1 MHTWKISHRLM
12 AGFGLVIVTLLGMS
26 VYSMLIAR
34 GIDSA
39 LTANATQNAVI
50 QRAAINFRG
59 SAHDRSIAVRDV
71 VLAPNDH
78 ARLKE
83 IESIARLA
91 DFYAQSANQ
100 LDSVLKTAKEI
111 PPEVAPMVQALKDIE
126 ARTVAT
132 TSKVVALVQAGDRAG
147 AETLLWTE
155 AKPQY
160 EQWLAAANKLI
171 DYEEARIINNSQTAN
186 QDASQFTGVM
196 LSITLLAVLIS
207 VAVTVLVSRSISREL
222 GAEPSEVRAVVQA
235 IQQGNLTTPVQ
246 VKAGDTGSVMV
257 AVRDMQQR
265 FHELVSAVRD
275 NIAQLRATSDDIRSG
290 NQNLGNRT
298 EQAASS
304 LEQTAAS
311 MEELTA
317 TVRQSADSARQA
329 NVLATTAASTA
340 TKGGEVM
347 QQVVSTMQDIHHSG
361 QKIADIIGVIDG
373 IAFQTNI
380 LALNAAVE
388 AARAGE
394 QGRGFAVVATE
405 VRSLAQR
412 SAEAAKEIKAL
423 IQSSVEKVGSGTQ
436 LVANAGETMKEI
448 VQGVQR
454 VNGIIGEIS
463 TAASEQSDGISQINV
478 AVTQLDQMTQQNGA
492 LVGESAAS
500 AENLREQAQR
510 LAELVSVFH
519 VSGGSPA
526 STAAH
531 LVNTPRAASAPGPR
545 GSVPPMPG
553 APGMPGAVRR
563 LAH

>member
-1 MHTWKISHRLM
+1 MHTWKISQRLM
-12 AGFGLVIVTLLGMS
+12 AGFGLVIVALLGMS
-26 VYSMLIAR
+26 IYSMLIAR
-34 GIDSA
+34 GIDGA

-71 VLAPNDH
+71 VLAPSED
-78 ARLKE
+78 ARKKE
-83 IESIARLA
+83 VESIARLA
-91 DFYAQSANQ
+91 DFYAKSATQ
-100 LDSVLKTAKEI
+100 LDAVLQTATQV
-111 PPEVAPMVQALKDIE
+111 PPEVGPMVQALKDIE

-132 TSKVVALVQAGDRAG
+132 TAKVVALVQSGDRTG
-147 AETLLWTE
+147 AEALLWAE

-171 DYEEARIINNSQTAN
+171 DYEEARIIKNSATAN

-196 LSITLLAVLIS
+196 LAITLLAMLIS
-207 VAVTVLVSRSISREL
+207 VAATVIVSRSIGREL

-235 IQQGNLTTPVQ
+235 IQQGDLTVPVH

-275 NIAQLRATSDDIRSG
+275 NIGQLRATSDDISSG
-290 NQNLGNRT
+290 NQNLGHRT

-329 NVLATTAASTA
+329 NQLATTAASTA

-347 QQVVSTMQDIHHSG
+347 QQVVSTMQDIHHSS

-412 SAEAAKEIKAL
+412 SAEAAKEIKSL
-423 IQSSVEKVGSGTQ
+423 IQTSVDKVDSGTQ
-436 LVANAGETMKEI
+436 LVANAGMTMNEI

-454 VNGIIGEIS
+454 VNGMIGEIS
-463 TAASEQSDGISQINV
+463 TAAAEQSDGISQVNV

-492 LVGESAAS
+492 LVGERTTA

-510 LAELVSVFH
+510 LAELVAVFQ
-519 VSGGSPA
+519 VSGGA
-526 STAAH
+526 GLGSTA
-531 LVNTPRAASAPGPR
+531 TRSAPR
-545 GSVPPMPG
+545 NHRTSMPS
-553 APGMPGAVRR
+553 PAVRR

>member
-1 MHTWKISHRLM
+1 MQTWKISHRLM
-12 AGFGLVIVTLLGMS
+12 AGFGLVVLALLGMS
-26 VYSMLIAR
+26 VFSVLTAR
-34 GIDSA
+34 GIDGA

-71 VLAPNDH
+71 VLAPTEE
-78 ARLKE
+78 ARKKE
-83 IESIARLA
+83 VEAIARLA
-91 DFYAQSANQ
+91 DFYAKSAAQ
-100 LDSVLKTAKEI
+100 LDDVLKSASQV
-111 PPEVAPMVQALKDIE
+111 PPEVGPMVQSLKDIE

-132 TSKVVALVQAGDRAG
+132 TAKVVALMQAGDRAG
-147 AETLLWTE
+147 AEALLWAE

-171 DYEEARIINNSQTAN
+171 DYEEARIIANSQLAN
-186 QDASQFTGVM
+186 KDASQFTGVM

-222 GAEPSEVRAVVQA
+222 GAEPSEVRSVVQA
-235 IQQGNLTTPVQ
+235 IQQGDLTVPVQ
-246 VKAGDTGSVMV
+246 VKVGDTTSVMV
-257 AVRDMQQR
+257 AVRDMQKR

-275 NIAQLRATSDDIRSG
+275 NVDQLRATSNEISTG
-290 NQNLGNRT
+290 NQNLGQRT

-329 NVLATTAASTA
+329 NQLATTAAGTA

-347 QQVVSTMQDIHHSG
+347 LQVVSTMQDIHQSS

-394 QGRGFAVVATE
+394 QGRGFAVVASE

-423 IQSSVEKVGSGTQ
+423 IQTSVEKVGSGAE
-436 LVANAGETMKEI
+436 LVGNAGETMNEI
-448 VQGVQR
+448 VRGVQR
-454 VNGIIGEIS
+454 VNDIIGEIS
-463 TAASEQSDGISQINV
+463 SAAAEQSDGISQVNV
-478 AVTQLDQMTQQNGA
+478 AVSQLDHMTQQNGA
-492 LVGESAAS
+492 LVGESTAA
-500 AENLREQAQR
+500 ADNLRNQAQR
-510 LAELVSVFH
+510 LAELIAVFKIN
-519 VSGGSPA
+519 S
-526 STAAH
+526 AAQGR
-531 LVNTPRAASAPGPR
+531 LVRAAQ
-545 GSVPPMPG
+545 
-553 APGMPGAVRR
+553 PGMLHIAR
-563 LAH
+563 

>member
-1 MHTWKISHRLM
+1 MQTWKISHRLM
-12 AGFGLVIVTLLGMS
+12 AGFGLVVLALLGMS
-26 VYSMLIAR
+26 VFSVLTAR
-34 GIDSA
+34 GIDEA

-71 VLAPNDH
+71 VLAPTEE
-78 ARLKE
+78 ARKKE
-83 IESIARLA
+83 VEAIARLA
-91 DFYAQSANQ
+91 DFYAKSAAQ
-100 LDSVLKTAKEI
+100 LDDVLKSASQV
-111 PPEVAPMVQALKDIE
+111 PPEVGPMVQSLKDIE

-132 TSKVVALVQAGDRAG
+132 TSKVVALMQAGDRAG
-147 AETLLWTE
+147 AETLLWAE

-171 DYEEARIINNSQTAN
+171 DYEEARIIANSQLAN
-186 QDASQFTGVM
+186 KDASQFTGVM

-235 IQQGNLTTPVQ
+235 IQQGDLTVPVQ
-246 VKAGDTGSVMV
+246 VKAGDSASVMV
-257 AVRDMQQR
+257 AVRDMQKR

-275 NIAQLRATSDDIRSG
+275 NVDQLRATSNEISTG
-290 NQNLGNRT
+290 NQNLGQRT

-329 NVLATTAASTA
+329 NQLATTAAGTA

-347 QQVVSTMQDIHHSG
+347 QQVVSTMQDIHQSS

-412 SAEAAKEIKAL
+412 SAEAAKEIKSL
-423 IQSSVEKVGSGTQ
+423 IQTSVEKVGSGAE
-436 LVANAGETMKEI
+436 LVSNAGETMNEI
-448 VQGVQR
+448 VRGVQR
-454 VNGIIGEIS
+454 VNDIIGEIS
-463 TAASEQSDGISQINV
+463 SAAAEQSDGISQVNV
-478 AVTQLDQMTQQNGA
+478 AVSQLDHMTQQNGA
-492 LVGESAAS
+492 LVGESTAA
-500 AENLREQAQR
+500 ADNLRNQAQR
-510 LAELVSVFH
+510 LAELIAVFQIN
-519 VSGGSPA
+519 S
-526 STAAH
+526 AAQGR
-531 LVNTPRAASAPGPR
+531 LVRAAQ
-545 GSVPPMPG
+545 
-553 APGMPGAVRR
+553 PGMLHIAR
-563 LAH
+563 

>member
-1 MHTWKISHRLM
+1 MQTWKISHRLM
-12 AGFGLVIVTLLGMS
+12 AGFGLVVLALLGMS
-26 VYSMLIAR
+26 VFSVLTAR
-34 GIDSA
+34 GIDGA

-71 VLAPNDH
+71 VLAPTEE
-78 ARLKE
+78 ARKKE
-83 IESIARLA
+83 VEAIARLA
-91 DFYAQSANQ
+91 DFYAKSAAQ
-100 LDSVLKTAKEI
+100 LDDVLKSASQV
-111 PPEVAPMVQALKDIE
+111 PPEVGPMVQSLKDIE

-132 TSKVVALVQAGDRAG
+132 TAKVVALMQAGDRAG
-147 AETLLWTE
+147 AEALLWAE

-171 DYEEARIINNSQTAN
+171 DYEEARIIANSQLAN
-186 QDASQFTGVM
+186 KDASQFTGVM

-207 VAVTVLVSRSISREL
+207 IAVTVLVSRSISREL
-222 GAEPSEVRAVVQA
+222 GAEPNEVRSVVQA
-235 IQQGNLTTPVQ
+235 IQQGDLTVPVQ
-246 VKAGDTGSVMV
+246 VKAGDTTSVMV

-275 NIAQLRATSDDIRSG
+275 NVDQLRTTSHDISTG
-290 NQNLGNRT
+290 NQNLGQRT

-329 NVLATTAASTA
+329 NQLATTAAGTA

-347 QQVVSTMQDIHHSG
+347 QQVVSTMQDIYQSS

-412 SAEAAKEIKAL
+412 SAEAAKEIKSL
-423 IQSSVEKVGSGTQ
+423 IQTSVEKVGSGAE
-436 LVANAGETMKEI
+436 LVSNAGETMNEI
-448 VQGVQR
+448 VRGVQR
-454 VNGIIGEIS
+454 VNDIIGEIS
-463 TAASEQSDGISQINV
+463 SAAAEQSDGISQVNV
-478 AVTQLDQMTQQNGA
+478 AVSQLDHMTQQNGA
-492 LVGESAAS
+492 LVGESTAA
-500 AENLREQAQR
+500 ADNLRNQAQR
-510 LAELVSVFH
+510 LAELIAVFQIN
-519 VSGGSPA
+519 S
-526 STAAH
+526 AAQGR
-531 LVNTPRAASAPGPR
+531 LVRAAQ
-545 GSVPPMPG
+545 
-553 APGMPGAVRR
+553 PGMLHIAR
-563 LAH
+563 

>member
-1 MHTWKISHRLM
+1 MNTWKISHRLM
-12 AGFGLVIVTLLGMS
+12 AAFGLVIVALLGMS
-26 VYSMLIAR
+26 IYSMLIAR
-34 GIDSA
+34 GIDRA

-71 VLAPNDH
+71 VLAPSED
-78 ARLKE
+78 ARRAE
-83 IESIARLA
+83 VEDIARLA
-91 DFYAQSANQ
+91 DFYAKSATQ
-100 LDSVLKTAKEI
+100 LEAVLQTAKDV
-111 PPEVAPMVQALKDIE
+111 PPEVGPMVQALKDIE
-126 ARTVAT
+126 TRTVAT
-132 TSKVVALVQAGDRAG
+132 TNKVVALMQAGDRTG
-147 AETLLWTE
+147 AEALLWSE

-171 DYEEARIINNSQTAN
+171 DYEEGRIIKNSQTAN
-186 QDASQFTGVM
+186 QDANQFTGVM
-196 LSITLLAVLIS
+196 LAITLLAVLIS
-207 VAVTVLVSRSISREL
+207 VGATVMVSRSIGREL

-235 IQQGNLTTPVQ
+235 IEQGDLTVPVQ

-275 NIAQLRATSDDIRSG
+275 NIGQLRATSDDISSG
-290 NQNLGNRT
+290 NQNLGHRT

-329 NVLATTAASTA
+329 NQLATTAAGTA
-340 TKGGEVM
+340 AKGGEVM
-347 QQVVSTMQDIHHSG
+347 QQVVTTMQDIHHSS

-423 IQSSVEKVGSGTQ
+423 IQSSVEKVDSGTQ
-436 LVANAGETMKEI
+436 LVADAGVTMNEI

-454 VNGIIGEIS
+454 VTGIIGEIS
-463 TAASEQSDGISQINV
+463 TAAAEQSDGISQVNV

-492 LVGESAAS
+492 LVGDSSMA
-500 AENLREQAQR
+500 AENLRQQAQS
-510 LAELVSVFH
+510 LADLVAVFH
-519 VSGGSPA
+519 VAGG
-526 STAAH
+526 TAAGQAQ
-531 LVNTPRAASAPGPR
+531 TAPRAARQGTGTALPVPGT
-545 GSVPPMPG
+545 
-553 APGMPGAVRR
+553 RR

>member
-1 MHTWKISHRLM
+1 MNTWKISQRLM

-26 VYSMLIAR
+26 IYSMLIAR
-34 GIDSA
+34 GIDGA
-39 LTANATQNAVI
+39 LTTNAAQNAVI

-71 VLAPNDH
+71 VLAPSDD
-78 ARLKE
+78 ARKKE
-83 IESIARLA
+83 IESITRLA
-91 DFYAQSANQ
+91 DFYAKSATQ
-100 LDSVLKTAKEI
+100 LDTVLKTAANV
-111 PPEVAPMVQALKDIE
+111 PSEVSVMVQALKDIE
-126 ARTVAT
+126 TRTVAT
-132 TSKVVALVQAGDRAG
+132 TDKVVALMQAGNRAG
-147 AETLLWTE
+147 AEALLWAD

-171 DYEEARIINNSQTAN
+171 DYEEARIIANSETAN
-186 QDASQFTGVM
+186 NDASQFTGVM
-196 LSITLLAVLIS
+196 LAITLLAVLIS
-207 VAVTVLVSRSISREL
+207 VGATVTVSRSIGREL
-222 GAEPSEVRAVVQA
+222 GAEPNEVRAVVQA
-235 IQQGNLTTPVQ
+235 MQQGNLTMPVH
-246 VKAGDTGSVMV
+246 VKTGDTGSVMV

-275 NIAQLRATSDDIRSG
+275 NIAQLRATSDDISSG

-317 TVRQSADSARQA
+317 TVRQSADSARNA
-329 NVLATTAASTA
+329 NQLATTAANTA
-340 TKGGEVM
+340 AKGGEVM
-347 QQVVSTMQDIHHSG
+347 QQVVNTMQDIHQSS

-412 SAEAAKEIKAL
+412 SAAAAKEIKSL

-436 LVANAGETMKEI
+436 LVANAGVTMKEI

-454 VNGIIGEIS
+454 VNDIIGEIS
-463 TAASEQSDGISQINV
+463 TAAAEESEGISQVNV

-492 LVGESAAS
+492 LVGQSTMAAD
-500 AENLREQAQR
+500 NLREQAQR
-510 LAELVSVFH
+510 LADLVAVFQ
-519 VSGGSPA
+519 VNGG
-526 STAAH
+526 TRFG
-531 LVNTPRAASAPGPR
+531 L
-545 GSVPPMPG
+545 GSVAARGIAGTRSNLSPSQT
-553 APGMPGAVRR
+553 VQRISR
-563 LAH
+563 

>member
-1 MHTWKISHRLM
+1 MQTWKISHRLM
-12 AGFGLVIVTLLGMS
+12 AGFGLVVLALLGMS
-26 VYSMLIAR
+26 VFSVLTAR
-34 GIDSA
+34 GIDGA

-71 VLAPNDH
+71 VLAPTEE
-78 ARLKE
+78 ARKKE
-83 IESIARLA
+83 VEAIARLA
-91 DFYAQSANQ
+91 DFYAKSAAQ
-100 LDSVLKTAKEI
+100 LDDVLKSASQV
-111 PPEVAPMVQALKDIE
+111 PPEVGPMVQSLKDIE

-132 TSKVVALVQAGDRAG
+132 TAKVVALMQAGDRAG
-147 AETLLWTE
+147 AEALLWAE

-171 DYEEARIINNSQTAN
+171 DYEEARIIANSQLAN
-186 QDASQFTGVM
+186 KDASQFTGVM

-207 VAVTVLVSRSISREL
+207 IAVTVLVSRSISREL
-222 GAEPSEVRAVVQA
+222 GAEPNEVRSVVQA
-235 IQQGNLTTPVQ
+235 IQQGDLTVPVQ
-246 VKAGDTGSVMV
+246 VKAGDTTSVMV

-275 NIAQLRATSDDIRSG
+275 NVDQLRTTSHDISTG
-290 NQNLGNRT
+290 NQNLGQRT

-329 NVLATTAASTA
+329 NQLATTAAGTA

-347 QQVVSTMQDIHHSG
+347 LQVVSTMQDIHQSS

-412 SAEAAKEIKAL
+412 SAEAAKEIKSL
-423 IQSSVEKVGSGTQ
+423 IQTSVEKVGSGAE
-436 LVANAGETMKEI
+436 LVSNAGETMNEI
-448 VQGVQR
+448 VRGVQR
-454 VNGIIGEIS
+454 VNDIIGEIS
-463 TAASEQSDGISQINV
+463 SAAAEQSDGISQVNV
-478 AVTQLDQMTQQNGA
+478 AVSQLDHMTQQNGA
-492 LVGESAAS
+492 LVGESTAA
-500 AENLREQAQR
+500 ADNLRNQAQR
-510 LAELVSVFH
+510 LAELIAVFQIN
-519 VSGGSPA
+519 S
-526 STAAH
+526 AAQVR
-531 LVNTPRAASAPGPR
+531 LVRAAQ
-545 GSVPPMPG
+545 
-553 APGMPGAVRR
+553 PGMLHIAR
-563 LAH
+563 

>member
-1 MHTWKISHRLM
+1 MHTWKISQRLM
-12 AGFGLVIVTLLGMS
+12 AGFGLVIVALLGMS
-26 VYSMLIAR
+26 VYSVLIAR
-34 GIDSA
+34 GIDGA

-71 VLAPNDH
+71 VLAPNDE
-78 ARLKE
+78 ARKKE

-91 DFYAQSANQ
+91 DFYAQSATQ
-100 LDSVLKTAKEI
+100 LDNVLKTAKEV
-111 PPEVAPMVQALKDIE
+111 PPEVGPMVQALKDIE

-132 TSKVVALVQAGDRAG
+132 TSKVVALMQAGDRAG
-147 AETLLWTE
+147 AEALLWAE

-171 DYEEARIINNSQTAN
+171 DYEEGRIIKNSQTAN

-207 VAVTVLVSRSISREL
+207 VAVTVLVSRSIGREL

-235 IQQGNLTTPVQ
+235 IQQGNLTAHVQ

-275 NIAQLRATSDDIRSG
+275 NIAQLRTTSDDISSG
-290 NQNLGNRT
+290 NQNLGHRT

-329 NVLATTAASTA
+329 NQLATTAASTA

-347 QQVVSTMQDIHHSG
+347 QQVVSTMQDIHHSS

-405 VRSLAQR
+405 VRSLAQS

-423 IQSSVEKVGSGTQ
+423 IQSSVEKVDSGTQ
-436 LVANAGETMKEI
+436 LVANAGDTMNEI

-463 TAASEQSDGISQINV
+463 TAAAEQSDGISQVNV

-492 LVGESAAS
+492 LVGESTAA
-500 AENLREQAQR
+500 AENLRQQAQR
-510 LAELVSVFH
+510 LAELVAVFQ
-519 VSGGSPA
+519 VSGSAAAGMGTRATA
-526 STAAH
+526 S
-531 LVNTPRAASAPGPR
+531 PR
-545 GSVPPMPG
+545 GNALPTTS
-553 APGMPGAVRR
+553 VRR

>member
-1 MHTWKISHRLM
+1 MQTWKISHRLM
-12 AGFGLVIVTLLGMS
+12 AGFGLVVLALLGMS
-26 VYSMLIAR
+26 VFSVLTAR
-34 GIDSA
+34 GIDGA

-71 VLAPNDH
+71 VLAPTEE
-78 ARLKE
+78 ARKKE
-83 IESIARLA
+83 VEAIARLA
-91 DFYAQSANQ
+91 DFYAKSAAQ
-100 LDSVLKTAKEI
+100 LDDVLKSASQV
-111 PPEVAPMVQALKDIE
+111 PPEVGPMVQSLKDIE

-132 TSKVVALVQAGDRAG
+132 TAKVVALMQAGDRAG
-147 AETLLWTE
+147 AEALLWAE

-171 DYEEARIINNSQTAN
+171 DYEEARIIANSQLAN
-186 QDASQFTGVM
+186 KDASQFTGVM

-222 GAEPSEVRAVVQA
+222 GAEPSEVRSVVQA
-235 IQQGNLTTPVQ
+235 IQQGDLTVPVQ
-246 VKAGDTGSVMV
+246 VKAGDTTSVMV

-275 NIAQLRATSDDIRSG
+275 NVDQLRTTSHDISTG
-290 NQNLGNRT
+290 NQNLGQRT

-329 NVLATTAASTA
+329 NQLATTAAGTA

-347 QQVVSTMQDIHHSG
+347 LQVVSTMQDIHQSS

-412 SAEAAKEIKAL
+412 SAEAAKEIKSL
-423 IQSSVEKVGSGTQ
+423 IQTSVEKVGSGAE
-436 LVANAGETMKEI
+436 LVGNAGETMNEI
-448 VQGVQR
+448 VRGVQR
-454 VNGIIGEIS
+454 VNDIIGEIS
-463 TAASEQSDGISQINV
+463 SAAAEQSDGISQVNV
-478 AVTQLDQMTQQNGA
+478 AVSQLDHMTQQNGA
-492 LVGESAAS
+492 LVGESTAA
-500 AENLREQAQR
+500 ADNLRNQAQR
-510 LAELVSVFH
+510 LAELIAVFKIN
-519 VSGGSPA
+519 S
-526 STAAH
+526 AAQGR
-531 LVNTPRAASAPGPR
+531 LVRAAQ
-545 GSVPPMPG
+545 
-553 APGMPGAVRR
+553 PGMLHIAR
-563 LAH
+563 

>member
-1 MHTWKISHRLM
+1 MQTWKISHRLM
-12 AGFGLVIVTLLGMS
+12 AGFGLVVLALLGMS
-26 VYSMLIAR
+26 VFSVLTAR
-34 GIDSA
+34 GIDGA

-71 VLAPNDH
+71 VLAPTKE
-78 ARLKE
+78 ARKKE
-83 IESIARLA
+83 VEAIARLA
-91 DFYAQSANQ
+91 DFYAKSAAQ
-100 LDSVLKTAKEI
+100 LDDVLKSASQV
-111 PPEVAPMVQALKDIE
+111 PPEVGPMVHSLKDIE

-132 TSKVVALVQAGDRAG
+132 TAKVVALMQAGDRAG
-147 AETLLWTE
+147 AEALLWAE

-171 DYEEARIINNSQTAN
+171 DYEEARIIANSQLAN
-186 QDASQFTGVM
+186 KDASQFTGVM

-207 VAVTVLVSRSISREL
+207 IAVTVLVSRSISREL
-222 GAEPSEVRAVVQA
+222 GAEPSEVRTVVQA
-235 IQQGNLTTPVQ
+235 IQQGDLTVPVQ
-246 VKAGDTGSVMV
+246 VKAGDTTSVMV

-275 NIAQLRATSDDIRSG
+275 NVDQLRTTSQDISTG
-290 NQNLGNRT
+290 NQNLGQRT

-329 NVLATTAASTA
+329 NQLATTAAGTA

-347 QQVVSTMQDIHHSG
+347 LQVVSTMQDIHQSS

-412 SAEAAKEIKAL
+412 SAEAAKEIKSL
-423 IQSSVEKVGSGTQ
+423 IQTSVEKVGSGAE
-436 LVANAGETMKEI
+436 LVSNAGETMNAI
-448 VQGVQR
+448 VRGVQR
-454 VNGIIGEIS
+454 VNDIIGEIS
-463 TAASEQSDGISQINV
+463 SAAAEQSDGISQVNV
-478 AVTQLDQMTQQNGA
+478 AVSQLDHMTQQNGA
-492 LVGESAAS
+492 LVGESTAA
-500 AENLREQAQR
+500 ADNLRNQAQR
-510 LAELVSVFH
+510 LAELIAVFQIN
-519 VSGGSPA
+519 
-526 STAAH
+526 AAAQGR
-531 LVNTPRAASAPGPR
+531 LVRSAQPGVLQIAR
-545 GSVPPMPG
+545 
-553 APGMPGAVRR
+553 
-563 LAH
+563 

>member
-1 MHTWKISHRLM
+1 MHTWKISQRLM
-12 AGFGLVIVTLLGMS
+12 AGFGLVIMALLGMS
-26 VYSMLIAR
+26 IYSTLMAR

-71 VLAPNDH
+71 VLAPSDE
-78 ARLKE
+78 ARKKE
-83 IESIARLA
+83 IEAIARLA
-91 DFYAQSANQ
+91 DFYAQSAAQ
-100 LDSVLKTAKEI
+100 LDTVLKTTQQV
-111 PPEVAPMVQALKDIE
+111 PPEVGPMVQTLKDIE

-132 TSKVVALVQAGDRAG
+132 TAKVVALMQSGDRAG
-147 AETLLWTE
+147 AETLLWTQ

-171 DYEEARIINNSQTAN
+171 DYEEARIIQNSQTAN

-196 LSITLLAVLIS
+196 LAITLLAVLIS
-207 VAVTVLVSRSISREL
+207 VAATVLVTRSIGREL
-222 GAEPSEVRAVVQA
+222 GAEPGEVRAVVQA
-235 IQQGNLTTPVQ
+235 IQQGDLTVPVQ

-257 AVRDMQQR
+257 AVRDMQLR

-275 NIAQLRATSDDIRSG
+275 NIDQLRATSDDINSG
-290 NQNLGNRT
+290 NQNLGHRT

-329 NVLATTAASTA
+329 NQLATTAASTA
-340 TKGGEVM
+340 ARGGEAM
-347 QQVVSTMQDIHHSG
+347 QQVVNTMQDIHHSS

-412 SAEAAKEIKAL
+412 SAEAAKEIKTL
-423 IQSSVEKVGSGTQ
+423 IQTSVEKVDSGTQ
-436 LVANAGETMKEI
+436 LVAHAGATIHEI

-463 TAASEQSDGISQINV
+463 TAAAEQSDGISQVNV

-492 LVGESAAS
+492 LVGESTTA

-510 LAELVSVFH
+510 LAELVAVFH
-519 VSGGSPA
+519 VSAGAAGVMGGTP
-526 STAAH
+526 
-531 LVNTPRAASAPGPR
+531 PRAAPGQRSTTLP
-545 GSVPPMPG
+545 SPK
-553 APGMPGAVRR
+553 VRHLTR
-563 LAH
+563 

>member
-1 MHTWKISHRLM
+1 MQTWKISHRLM
-12 AGFGLVIVTLLGMS
+12 AGFGLVVLALLGMS
-26 VYSMLIAR
+26 VFSVLTAR
-34 GIDSA
+34 GIDGA

-71 VLAPNDH
+71 VLAPTEE
-78 ARLKE
+78 ARKKE
-83 IESIARLA
+83 VEAIARLA
-91 DFYAQSANQ
+91 DFYAKSAAQ
-100 LDSVLKTAKEI
+100 LDDVLKSALQV
-111 PPEVAPMVQALKDIE
+111 PPEVGPMVQSLKDIE

-132 TSKVVALVQAGDRAG
+132 TAKVVALMQAGDRAG
-147 AETLLWTE
+147 AEALLWAE

-171 DYEEARIINNSQTAN
+171 DYEEARIIANSQLAN
-186 QDASQFTGVM
+186 KDASQFTGVM

-222 GAEPSEVRAVVQA
+222 GAEPSEVRSVVQA
-235 IQQGNLTTPVQ
+235 IQQGDLTVPVQ
-246 VKAGDTGSVMV
+246 VKAGDTTSVMV

-275 NIAQLRATSDDIRSG
+275 NVDQLRTTSQDISTG
-290 NQNLGNRT
+290 NQNLGQRT

-329 NVLATTAASTA
+329 NQLATTAAGTA

-347 QQVVSTMQDIHHSG
+347 QQVVSTMQDIHQSS

-412 SAEAAKEIKAL
+412 SAEAAKEIKSL
-423 IQSSVEKVGSGTQ
+423 IQTSVEKVGSGAE
-436 LVANAGETMKEI
+436 LVGNAGETMNEI
-448 VQGVQR
+448 VRGVQR
-454 VNGIIGEIS
+454 VNDIIGEIS
-463 TAASEQSDGISQINV
+463 SAAAEQSDGISQVNV
-478 AVTQLDQMTQQNGA
+478 AVSQLDHMTQQNGA
-492 LVGESAAS
+492 LVGESTAA
-500 AENLREQAQR
+500 ADNLRNQAQR
-510 LAELVSVFH
+510 LSELIAVFKIN
-519 VSGGSPA
+519 S
-526 STAAH
+526 AAQGR
-531 LVNTPRAASAPGPR
+531 LVRSAQPSMLQIAR
-545 GSVPPMPG
+545 
-553 APGMPGAVRR
+553 
-563 LAH
+563 

>member
-1 MHTWKISHRLM
+1 MQTWKISHRLM
-12 AGFGLVIVTLLGMS
+12 AGFGLVVLALLGMS
-26 VYSMLIAR
+26 VFSVLTAR
-34 GIDSA
+34 GIDGA

-71 VLAPNDH
+71 VLAPTEE
-78 ARLKE
+78 ARKKE
-83 IESIARLA
+83 VEAIARLA
-91 DFYAQSANQ
+91 DFYAKSAAQ
-100 LDSVLKTAKEI
+100 LDDVLKSASQV
-111 PPEVAPMVQALKDIE
+111 PPEVGPMVQSLKDIE

-132 TSKVVALVQAGDRAG
+132 TAKVVALMQAGDRAG
-147 AETLLWTE
+147 AEALLWAE

-171 DYEEARIINNSQTAN
+171 DYEEARIIANSQLAN
-186 QDASQFTGVM
+186 KDASQFTGVM

-207 VAVTVLVSRSISREL
+207 IAVTVLVSRSISREL
-222 GAEPSEVRAVVQA
+222 GAEPSEVRSVVQA
-235 IQQGNLTTPVQ
+235 IQQGDLTVPVQ
-246 VKAGDTGSVMV
+246 VKAGDTTSVMV

-275 NIAQLRATSDDIRSG
+275 NVDQLRTTSQDISTG
-290 NQNLGNRT
+290 NQNLGQRT

-329 NVLATTAASTA
+329 NQLATTAAGTA

-347 QQVVSTMQDIHHSG
+347 LQVVSTMQDIHQSS

-412 SAEAAKEIKAL
+412 SAEAAKEIKSL
-423 IQSSVEKVGSGTQ
+423 IQTRVEKVGSGAE
-436 LVANAGETMKEI
+436 LVGNAGETMNEI
-448 VQGVQR
+448 VRGVQR
-454 VNGIIGEIS
+454 VNDIIGEIS
-463 TAASEQSDGISQINV
+463 SAAAEQSDGISQVNV
-478 AVTQLDQMTQQNGA
+478 AVSQLDHMTQQNGA
-492 LVGESAAS
+492 LVGESTAA
-500 AENLREQAQR
+500 ADNLRNQAQR
-510 LAELVSVFH
+510 LAELIAVFQIN
-519 VSGGSPA
+519 S
-526 STAAH
+526 AAQGR
-531 LVNTPRAASAPGPR
+531 LVRAAQ
-545 GSVPPMPG
+545 
-553 APGMPGAVRR
+553 PGMLHIAR
-563 LAH
+563 

>member
-1 MHTWKISHRLM
+1 MNTWKISHRLM
-12 AGFGLVIVTLLGMS
+12 AGFGLVIFALLCMS
-26 VYSMLIAR
+26 IYSVMVAR
-34 GIDSA
+34 GIDTA
-39 LTANATQNAVI
+39 LTTNASQNAVI

-71 VLAPNDH
+71 VLAPSEE
-78 ARLKE
+78 ARKKE

-91 DFYAQSANQ
+91 DFYAKSSTQ
-100 LDSVLKTAKEI
+100 LDAVLKNAAQV
-111 PPEVAPMVQALKDIE
+111 PPEVGAMVQALKEIE

-132 TSKVVALVQAGDRAG
+132 TEKVVALMQAGDRAG
-147 AETLLWTE
+147 AEALLWTQ

-171 DYEEARIINNSQTAN
+171 DFEEVKIIANSDVANKDAN
-186 QDASQFTGVM
+186 QFTKVM
-196 LSITLLAVLIS
+196 LGITLLAVLIS
-207 VAVTVLVSRSISREL
+207 IAVTVLLSRSINREL
-222 GAEPSEVRAVVQA
+222 GAEPSEVRAIVQA
-235 IQQGNLTTPVQ
+235 MQHGDLTVPVN
-246 VKAGDTGSVMV
+246 VRAGDAGSVLT

-265 FHELVSAVRD
+265 FHTLVSTVRD
-275 NIAQLRATSDDIRSG
+275 NIAQLRATSDQISSG
-290 NQNLGNRT
+290 NQNLGQRT

-329 NVLATTAASTA
+329 NQLATAAASTA
-340 TKGGEVM
+340 TRGGEVM
-347 QQVVSTMQDIHHSG
+347 QQVVTTMQDIHQSS

-423 IQSSVEKVGSGTQ
+423 IQTSVEKVDSGSRQ
-436 LVANAGETMKEI
+436 VSNAGLTMDEI
-448 VQGVQR
+448 VQGVQK

-463 TAASEQSDGISQINV
+463 TAASEQSEGISQVNV

-492 LVGESAAS
+492 LVGESAS
-500 AENLREQAQR
+500 AAQELREQAHR
-510 LAELVSVFH
+510 LADLVDVFRVH
-519 VSGGSPA
+519 GGQA
-526 STAAH
+526 SSSAG
-531 LVNTPRAASAPGPR
+531 ASAPAQRLHQPAANRQATSGQ
-545 GSVPPMPG
+545 
-553 APGMPGAVRR
+553 RR
-563 LAH
+563 LPA

>member
-1 MHTWKISHRLM
+1 MHTWKISQRLM
-12 AGFGLVIVTLLGMS
+12 AGFGLVIVALLGMS
-26 VYSMLIAR
+26 VYSVLIAR
-34 GIDSA
+34 GIDGA

-71 VLAPNDH
+71 VLAPNDE
-78 ARLKE
+78 ARKKE

-91 DFYAQSANQ
+91 DFYAQSATQ
-100 LDSVLKTAKEI
+100 LDNVLKTVKEV
-111 PPEVAPMVQALKDIE
+111 PPEVGPMVQALKDIE

-132 TSKVVALVQAGDRAG
+132 TSKVVALMQAGDRAG
-147 AETLLWTE
+147 AEALLWAE

-171 DYEEARIINNSQTAN
+171 DYEEGRIIKNSQTAN

-196 LSITLLAVLIS
+196 LTITLLAVLIS
-207 VAVTVLVSRSISREL
+207 VAVTVLVSRSIGREL

-235 IQQGNLTTPVQ
+235 IQQGNLTAHVQ

-265 FHELVSAVRD
+265 FHELVSAGRD
-275 NIAQLRATSDDIRSG
+275 NIAQLRTTSDDISSG
-290 NQNLGNRT
+290 NQNLGHRT

-329 NVLATTAASTA
+329 NQLATTAASTA

-347 QQVVSTMQDIHHSG
+347 QQVVSTMQDIHHSS

-423 IQSSVEKVGSGTQ
+423 IQSSVEKVDSGTQ
-436 LVANAGETMKEI
+436 LVANAGDTMNEI

-463 TAASEQSDGISQINV
+463 TAAAEQSDGISQVNV

-492 LVGESAAS
+492 LVGESTAA
-500 AENLREQAQR
+500 AENLRQQAQR
-510 LAELVSVFH
+510 LAELVAVFQ
-519 VSGGSPA
+519 VSGSAAAGMSTRATA
-526 STAAH
+526 SHRSNALPT
-531 LVNTPRAASAPGPR
+531 TS
-545 GSVPPMPG
+545 
-553 APGMPGAVRR
+553 VRR

>member
-1 MHTWKISHRLM
+1 MQTWKISHRLM
-12 AGFGLVIVTLLGMS
+12 AGFGLVVLALLGMS
-26 VYSMLIAR
+26 VFSVLTAR
-34 GIDSA
+34 GIDEA

-59 SAHDRSIAVRDV
+59 SAHERSIAVRDV
-71 VLAPNDH
+71 VLAPTEE
-78 ARLKE
+78 ARKKE
-83 IESIARLA
+83 VEAIARLA
-91 DFYAQSANQ
+91 DFYAKSAAQ
-100 LDSVLKTAKEI
+100 LDDVLKSALQV
-111 PPEVAPMVQALKDIE
+111 PPEVGPMVQSLKDIE

-132 TSKVVALVQAGDRAG
+132 TAKVVALMQAGDRAG
-147 AETLLWTE
+147 AEALLWAE

-171 DYEEARIINNSQTAN
+171 DYEEARIIANSQLAN
-186 QDASQFTGVM
+186 KDASQFTGVM
-196 LSITLLAVLIS
+196 LSITLLAMLIS

-235 IQQGNLTTPVQ
+235 IQQGDLTVPVQ
-246 VKAGDTGSVMV
+246 VKAGDSASVMV
-257 AVRDMQQR
+257 AVRDMQKR

-275 NIAQLRATSDDIRSG
+275 NVDQLRATSNEISTG
-290 NQNLGNRT
+290 NQNLGQRT

-329 NVLATTAASTA
+329 NQLATTAAGTA

-347 QQVVSTMQDIHHSG
+347 QQVVSTMQDIHQSS

-412 SAEAAKEIKAL
+412 SAEAAKEIKSL
-423 IQSSVEKVGSGTQ
+423 IQTSVEKVGSGAE
-436 LVANAGETMKEI
+436 LVGNAGETMNEI
-448 VQGVQR
+448 VRGVQR
-454 VNGIIGEIS
+454 VNDIIGEIS
-463 TAASEQSDGISQINV
+463 SAAAEQSDGISQVNV
-478 AVTQLDQMTQQNGA
+478 AVSQLDHMTQQNGA
-492 LVGESAAS
+492 LVGESTAA
-500 AENLREQAQR
+500 ADNLRNQAQR
-510 LAELVSVFH
+510 LAELIAVFQINSAAQGRLVRSVQ
-519 VSGGSPA
+519 
-526 STAAH
+526 
-531 LVNTPRAASAPGPR
+531 PGVLHIAR
-545 GSVPPMPG
+545 
-553 APGMPGAVRR
+553 
-563 LAH
+563 

>member
-1 MHTWKISHRLM
+1 MQTWKISHRLM
-12 AGFGLVIVTLLGMS
+12 AGFGLVVLALLGMS
-26 VYSMLIAR
+26 VFSVLTAR
-34 GIDSA
+34 GIDGA

-71 VLAPNDH
+71 VLAPTEE
-78 ARLKE
+78 ARKKE
-83 IESIARLA
+83 VEAIARLA
-91 DFYAQSANQ
+91 DFYAKSAAQ
-100 LDSVLKTAKEI
+100 LDDVLKSASQV
-111 PPEVAPMVQALKDIE
+111 PPEVGPMVQSLKDIE

-132 TSKVVALVQAGDRAG
+132 TSKVVALMQAGDRAG
-147 AETLLWTE
+147 AETLLWAE

-171 DYEEARIINNSQTAN
+171 DYEEARIIANSQLAN
-186 QDASQFTGVM
+186 KDASQFTGVM

-207 VAVTVLVSRSISREL
+207 IAVTVLVSRSISREL
-222 GAEPSEVRAVVQA
+222 GAEPSEVRSVVQA
-235 IQQGNLTTPVQ
+235 IQQGDLTVPVQ
-246 VKAGDTGSVMV
+246 VKVGDTTSVMV

-275 NIAQLRATSDDIRSG
+275 NVDQLRTTSQDISTG
-290 NQNLGNRT
+290 NQNLGQRT

-329 NVLATTAASTA
+329 NQLATTAAGTA

-347 QQVVSTMQDIHHSG
+347 QQVVSTMQDIHQSS

-412 SAEAAKEIKAL
+412 SAEAAKEIKSL
-423 IQSSVEKVGSGTQ
+423 IQTSVEKVGSGAE
-436 LVANAGETMKEI
+436 LVGNAGETMNEI
-448 VQGVQR
+448 VRGVQR
-454 VNGIIGEIS
+454 VNDIIGEIS
-463 TAASEQSDGISQINV
+463 SAAAEQSDGISQVNV
-478 AVTQLDQMTQQNGA
+478 AVSQLDHMTQQNGA
-492 LVGESAAS
+492 LVGESTAA
-500 AENLREQAQR
+500 ADNLRNQAQR
-510 LAELVSVFH
+510 LAELIAVFQIN
-519 VSGGSPA
+519 S
-526 STAAH
+526 AAQGR
-531 LVNTPRAASAPGPR
+531 LVRAAQ
-545 GSVPPMPG
+545 
-553 APGMPGAVRR
+553 PGMLHIAR
-563 LAH
+563 

>member
-1 MHTWKISHRLM
+1 MHTWKISQRLM
-12 AGFGLVIVTLLGMS
+12 AGFGLVIVALLGMS
-26 VYSMLIAR
+26 VYSVLIAR
-34 GIDSA
+34 GIDGA

-71 VLAPNDH
+71 VLAPNDE
-78 ARLKE
+78 ARKKE

-91 DFYAQSANQ
+91 DFYAQSATQ
-100 LDSVLKTAKEI
+100 LDNVLKTVKEV
-111 PPEVAPMVQALKDIE
+111 PPEVGPMVQALKDIE

-132 TSKVVALVQAGDRAG
+132 TSKVVALMQAGDRAG
-147 AETLLWTE
+147 AEALLWAE

-171 DYEEARIINNSQTAN
+171 DYEEGRIIKNSQTAN

-196 LSITLLAVLIS
+196 LTITLLAVLIS
-207 VAVTVLVSRSISREL
+207 VAVTVLVSRSIGREL

-235 IQQGNLTTPVQ
+235 IQQGNLTAHVQ

-275 NIAQLRATSDDIRSG
+275 NIAQLRTTSDDISSG
-290 NQNLGNRT
+290 NQNLGHRT

-329 NVLATTAASTA
+329 NQLATTAASTA

-347 QQVVSTMQDIHHSG
+347 QQVVSTMQDIHHSS

-423 IQSSVEKVGSGTQ
+423 IQSSVEKVDSGTQ
-436 LVANAGETMKEI
+436 LVANAGDTMNEI

-463 TAASEQSDGISQINV
+463 TAAAEQSDGISQVNV

-492 LVGESAAS
+492 LVGESTAA
-500 AENLREQAQR
+500 AENLRQQAQR
-510 LAELVSVFH
+510 LAELVAVFQ
-519 VSGGSPA
+519 VSGSAAAGMSTRATA
-526 STAAH
+526 SHRSNALPT
-531 LVNTPRAASAPGPR
+531 TS
-545 GSVPPMPG
+545 
-553 APGMPGAVRR
+553 VRR

>member
-1 MHTWKISHRLM
+1 MHTWKISQRLM
-12 AGFGLVIVTLLGMS
+12 AGFGLVIVALLGMS
-26 VYSMLIAR
+26 VYSVLIAR
-34 GIDSA
+34 GIDGA

-71 VLAPNDH
+71 VLAPNDE
-78 ARLKE
+78 ARKKE

-91 DFYAQSANQ
+91 DFYAQSATQ
-100 LDSVLKTAKEI
+100 LDNVLKTVKEV
-111 PPEVAPMVQALKDIE
+111 PPEVGPMVQALKDIE

-132 TSKVVALVQAGDRAG
+132 TSKVVALMQAGDRAG
-147 AETLLWTE
+147 AEALLWAE

-160 EQWLAAANKLI
+160 EQWLAAANRLI
-171 DYEEARIINNSQTAN
+171 DYEEGRIIKNSQTAN

-207 VAVTVLVSRSISREL
+207 VAVTVLVSRSIGREL

-235 IQQGNLTTPVQ
+235 IQQGNLTAHVQ

-275 NIAQLRATSDDIRSG
+275 NIAQLRTTSDDISSG
-290 NQNLGNRT
+290 NQNLGHRT

-329 NVLATTAASTA
+329 NQLATTAASTA

-347 QQVVSTMQDIHHSG
+347 QQVVSTMQDIHHSS

-412 SAEAAKEIKAL
+412 SAAAAKEIKSL
-423 IQSSVEKVGSGTQ
+423 IQSSVEKVDSGTQ
-436 LVANAGETMKEI
+436 LVANAGVTMNEI

-463 TAASEQSDGISQINV
+463 TAAAEQSDGISQVNV

-492 LVGESAAS
+492 LVGESTMA

-510 LAELVSVFH
+510 LADLVAVFH
-519 VSGGSPA
+519 VAGGMGTGVG
-526 STAAH
+526 STAA
-531 LVNTPRAASAPGPR
+531 NNARGASSTALPL
-545 GSVPPMPG
+545 
-553 APGMPGAVRR
+553 PGMRR

>member
-1 MHTWKISHRLM
+1 M
-12 AGFGLVIVTLLGMS
+12 
-26 VYSMLIAR
+26 
-34 GIDSA
+34 
-39 LTANATQNAVI
+39 TANATQNAVI

-71 VLAPNDH
+71 VLAPNDE
-78 ARLKE
+78 ARKKE

-91 DFYAQSANQ
+91 DFYAQSATQ
-100 LDSVLKTAKEI
+100 LDNVLKTAKEV
-111 PPEVAPMVQALKDIE
+111 PPEVGPMVQALKDIE

-132 TSKVVALVQAGDRAG
+132 TSKVVALMQAGDRAG
-147 AETLLWTE
+147 AEALLWAE

-160 EQWLAAANKLI
+160 EQWLTAANKLI
-171 DYEEARIINNSQTAN
+171 DYEEGRIIKNSQTAN

-207 VAVTVLVSRSISREL
+207 VAVTVLVSRSIGREL

-235 IQQGNLTTPVQ
+235 IQQGNLTAHVQ

-275 NIAQLRATSDDIRSG
+275 NIAQLRTTSDDISSG
-290 NQNLGNRT
+290 NQNLGHRT

-329 NVLATTAASTA
+329 NQLATTAASTA

-347 QQVVSTMQDIHHSG
+347 QQVVSTMQDIHHSS

-423 IQSSVEKVGSGTQ
+423 IQSSVEKVDSGTQ
-436 LVANAGETMKEI
+436 LVANAGDTMNEI

-463 TAASEQSDGISQINV
+463 TAAAEQSDGISQVNV

-492 LVGESAAS
+492 LVGESTAA
-500 AENLREQAQR
+500 AENLRQQAQR
-510 LAELVSVFH
+510 LAELVAVFQ
-519 VSGGSPA
+519 VSGSAAAGMGTRATA
-526 STAAH
+526 SH
-531 LVNTPRAASAPGPR
+531 R
-545 GSVPPMPG
+545 GNALPTTS
-553 APGMPGAVRR
+553 VRR

>member
-1 MHTWKISHRLM
+1 MQTWKISHRLM
-12 AGFGLVIVTLLGMS
+12 AGFGLVVLALLGMS
-26 VYSMLIAR
+26 VFSVMTAR
-34 GIDSA
+34 GIDGA

-71 VLAPNDH
+71 VLAPTEE
-78 ARLKE
+78 ARKKE
-83 IESIARLA
+83 VEAIARLA
-91 DFYAQSANQ
+91 DFYAKSAAQ
-100 LDSVLKTAKEI
+100 LDDVLKSASQV
-111 PPEVAPMVQALKDIE
+111 PPEVGPMVQSLKDIE

-132 TSKVVALVQAGDRAG
+132 TAKVVALMQAGDRAG
-147 AETLLWTE
+147 AEALLWAE

-171 DYEEARIINNSQTAN
+171 DYEEARIIANSQLAN
-186 QDASQFTGVM
+186 KDASQFTGVM

-207 VAVTVLVSRSISREL
+207 IAVTVLVSRSISREL
-222 GAEPSEVRAVVQA
+222 GAEPNEVRSVVQA
-235 IQQGNLTTPVQ
+235 IQQGDLTVPVQ
-246 VKAGDTGSVMV
+246 VKAGDTTSVMV

-275 NIAQLRATSDDIRSG
+275 NVDQLRTTSQDISTG
-290 NQNLGNRT
+290 NQNLGQRT

-329 NVLATTAASTA
+329 NQLATTAAGTA

-347 QQVVSTMQDIHHSG
+347 QQVVSTMQDIHQSS

-412 SAEAAKEIKAL
+412 SAEAAKEIKSL
-423 IQSSVEKVGSGTQ
+423 IQTSVEKVGSGAE
-436 LVANAGETMKEI
+436 LVGNAGETMNEI
-448 VQGVQR
+448 VRGVQR
-454 VNGIIGEIS
+454 VNDIIGEIS
-463 TAASEQSDGISQINV
+463 SAAAEQSDGISQVNV
-478 AVTQLDQMTQQNGA
+478 AVSQLDHMTQQNGA
-492 LVGESAAS
+492 LVGESTAA
-500 AENLREQAQR
+500 ADNLRNQAQR
-510 LAELVSVFH
+510 LSELIAVFKIN
-519 VSGGSPA
+519 S
-526 STAAH
+526 AAQGR
-531 LVNTPRAASAPGPR
+531 LVRSAQ
-545 GSVPPMPG
+545 
-553 APGMPGAVRR
+553 PGMLHIAR
-563 LAH
+563 

>member
-1 MHTWKISHRLM
+1 MHTWKISQRLM
-12 AGFGLVIVTLLGMS
+12 AGFGLVIMALLGMS
-26 VYSMLIAR
+26 IYSTLMAR

-71 VLAPNDH
+71 VLAPSDE
-78 ARLKE
+78 ARKKE
-83 IESIARLA
+83 IEAIARLA
-91 DFYAQSANQ
+91 DFYAQSAAQ
-100 LDSVLKTAKEI
+100 LDTVLKTTQQV
-111 PPEVAPMVQALKDIE
+111 PPEVGPMVQTLKDIE

-132 TSKVVALVQAGDRAG
+132 TAKVVALMQSGDRAG
-147 AETLLWTE
+147 AETLLWTQ

-160 EQWLAAANKLI
+160 EQWLAATNKLI
-171 DYEEARIINNSQTAN
+171 DYEEARIIQNSQTAN

-196 LSITLLAVLIS
+196 LAITLLAVLIS
-207 VAVTVLVSRSISREL
+207 VAATVLVTRSIGREL
-222 GAEPSEVRAVVQA
+222 GAEPGEVRAVVQA
-235 IQQGNLTTPVQ
+235 IQQGDLTVPVQ

-257 AVRDMQQR
+257 AVRDMQLR

-275 NIAQLRATSDDIRSG
+275 NIDQLRATSDDINSG
-290 NQNLGNRT
+290 NQNLGHRT

-329 NVLATTAASTA
+329 NQLATTAASTA
-340 TKGGEVM
+340 ARGGEAM
-347 QQVVSTMQDIHHSG
+347 QQVVNTMQDIHHSS

-412 SAEAAKEIKAL
+412 SAEAAKEIKTL
-423 IQSSVEKVGSGTQ
+423 IQTSVEKVDSGTQ
-436 LVANAGETMKEI
+436 LVAHAGATIHEI

-463 TAASEQSDGISQINV
+463 TAAAEQSDGISQVNV

-492 LVGESAAS
+492 LVGESTTA

-510 LAELVSVFH
+510 LAELVAVFH
-519 VSGGSPA
+519 VSAGAAGAMGGTP
-526 STAAH
+526 
-531 LVNTPRAASAPGPR
+531 PRAEPGQRSTTLP
-545 GSVPPMPG
+545 SPK
-553 APGMPGAVRR
+553 VRHLTR
-563 LAH
+563 

>member
-1 MHTWKISHRLM
+1 MHTWKISQRLM
-12 AGFGLVIVTLLGMS
+12 AGFGLVIVALLGMS
-26 VYSMLIAR
+26 IYSMLIAR
-34 GIDSA
+34 GIDGA

-71 VLAPNDH
+71 VLAPSED
-78 ARLKE
+78 ARKKE
-83 IESIARLA
+83 VESIARLA
-91 DFYAQSANQ
+91 DFYAKSATQ
-100 LDSVLKTAKEI
+100 LDAVLQTATQV
-111 PPEVAPMVQALKDIE
+111 PPEVGPMVQALKDIE

-132 TSKVVALVQAGDRAG
+132 TAKVVALVQSGDRTG
-147 AETLLWTE
+147 AEALLWAE

-171 DYEEARIINNSQTAN
+171 DYEEARIIKNSATAN

-196 LSITLLAVLIS
+196 LAITLLAMLIS
-207 VAVTVLVSRSISREL
+207 VAATVIVSRSIGREL

-235 IQQGNLTTPVQ
+235 IQQGDLTVPVH

-275 NIAQLRATSDDIRSG
+275 NIGQLRATSDDISSG
-290 NQNLGNRT
+290 NQNLGHRT

-329 NVLATTAASTA
+329 NQLATTAASTA

-347 QQVVSTMQDIHHSG
+347 QQVVSTMQDIHHSS

-412 SAEAAKEIKAL
+412 SAEAAKEIKSL
-423 IQSSVEKVGSGTQ
+423 IQTSVEKVDSGTQ
-436 LVANAGETMKEI
+436 LVANAGMTMNEI

-454 VNGIIGEIS
+454 VNGMIGEIS
-463 TAASEQSDGISQINV
+463 TAAAEQSDGISQVNV

-492 LVGESAAS
+492 LVGESTTA

-510 LAELVSVFH
+510 LAELVAVFQ
-519 VSGGSPA
+519 VSGGA
-526 STAAH
+526 GLGSTA
-531 LVNTPRAASAPGPR
+531 TRSAPR
-545 GSVPPMPG
+545 NHNTSMPS
-553 APGMPGAVRR
+553 PAVRR

>member
-12 AGFGLVIVTLLGMS
+12 AGFGLVILALLGMS
-26 VYSMLIAR
+26 IYSVIIAR

-39 LTANATQNAVI
+39 LTANATQNAAI
-50 QRAAINFRG
+50 QRVAINFRG

-71 VLAPNDH
+71 VLAPSEE
-78 ARLKE
+78 ARKKE

-91 DFYAQSANQ
+91 DFYAKSAGQ
-100 LDSVLKTAKEI
+100 LDAVLKAASQV
-111 PPEVAPMVQALKDIE
+111 PPEVGPMVQALKDIE

-132 TSKVVALVQAGDRAG
+132 TVKVVALMQGGDRAG
-147 AETLLWTE
+147 AEALLWAE

-171 DYEEARIINNSQTAN
+171 DYEEARIIKNSNTAN

-207 VAVTVLVSRSISREL
+207 VAATVMVSRSIGREL
-222 GAEPSEVRAVVQA
+222 GAEPGEVRAIVQS
-235 IQQGNLTTPVQ
+235 IEQGNLTVPVH
-246 VKAGDTGSVMV
+246 VIPGDTTSVMV

-275 NIAQLRATSDDIRSG
+275 NIQELRVTSDNISSG

-329 NVLATTAASTA
+329 NQLATMAAGTA

-347 QQVVSTMQDIHHSG
+347 QQVVSTMQDIHQSSK
-361 QKIADIIGVIDG
+361 KIADIIGVIDG

-394 QGRGFAVVATE
+394 QGRGFAVVASE

-412 SAEAAKEIKAL
+412 SAAAAKEIKSL
-423 IQSSVEKVGSGTQ
+423 IQSSVEKVDSGTQ
-436 LVANAGETMKEI
+436 LVTNAGVTMDEI

-463 TAASEQSDGISQINV
+463 TAAGEQSDGISQVNV

-492 LVGESAAS
+492 LVGESTTA
-500 AENLREQAQR
+500 AENLREQARR
-510 LAELVSVFH
+510 LAELVAVFQ
-519 VSGGSPA
+519 VAGGDAAGNSGAYGPQ
-526 STAAH
+526 
-531 LVNTPRAASAPGPR
+531 SAPSTRQSAYRPR
-545 GSVPPMPG
+545 LG
-553 APGMPGAVRR
+553 R
-563 LAH
+563 

>member
-1 MHTWKISHRLM
+1 MHTWKISQRLM
-12 AGFGLVIVTLLGMS
+12 AGFGLVIVALLGMS
-26 VYSMLIAR
+26 IYSMLIAR
-34 GIDSA
+34 GIDGA

-71 VLAPNDH
+71 VLAPSED
-78 ARLKE
+78 ARKKE
-83 IESIARLA
+83 VESIARLA
-91 DFYAQSANQ
+91 DFYAKSATQ
-100 LDSVLKTAKEI
+100 LDAVLQTATQV
-111 PPEVAPMVQALKDIE
+111 PPEVGPMVQALKDIE

-132 TSKVVALVQAGDRAG
+132 TAKVVALVQSGDRTG
-147 AETLLWTE
+147 AEALLWAE

-171 DYEEARIINNSQTAN
+171 DYEEARIIKNSATAN

-196 LSITLLAVLIS
+196 LAITLLAMLIS
-207 VAVTVLVSRSISREL
+207 VAATVIVSRSIGREL

-235 IQQGNLTTPVQ
+235 IQQGDLTVPVH

-275 NIAQLRATSDDIRSG
+275 NIGQLRATSDDISSG
-290 NQNLGNRT
+290 NQNLGHRT

-329 NVLATTAASTA
+329 NQLATTAASTA

-347 QQVVSTMQDIHHSG
+347 QQVVSTMQDIHHSS

-412 SAEAAKEIKAL
+412 SAEAAKEIKSL
-423 IQSSVEKVGSGTQ
+423 IQTSVDKVDSGTQ
-436 LVANAGETMKEI
+436 LVANAGMTMNEI

-454 VNGIIGEIS
+454 VNGMIGEIS
-463 TAASEQSDGISQINV
+463 TAAAEQSDGISQVNV

-492 LVGESAAS
+492 LVGESTTA

-510 LAELVSVFH
+510 LAELVAVFQ
-519 VSGGSPA
+519 VSGGA
-526 STAAH
+526 GLGSTA
-531 LVNTPRAASAPGPR
+531 TRSAPR
-545 GSVPPMPG
+545 NHSTSMPS
-553 APGMPGAVRR
+553 PAVRR

>member
-1 MHTWKISHRLM
+1 MQTWKISHRLM
-12 AGFGLVIVTLLGMS
+12 AGFGLVVLALLGMS
-26 VYSMLIAR
+26 VFSVLTAR
-34 GIDSA
+34 GIDGA

-71 VLAPNDH
+71 VLAPTEE
-78 ARLKE
+78 ARKKE
-83 IESIARLA
+83 VEAIARLA
-91 DFYAQSANQ
+91 DFYAKSAAQ
-100 LDSVLKTAKEI
+100 LDDVLKSASQV
-111 PPEVAPMVQALKDIE
+111 PPEVGPMVQSLKDIE

-132 TSKVVALVQAGDRAG
+132 TAKVVALMQAGDRAG
-147 AETLLWTE
+147 AEALLWAE

-171 DYEEARIINNSQTAN
+171 DYEEARIIANSQLAN
-186 QDASQFTGVM
+186 KDASQFTGVM

-222 GAEPSEVRAVVQA
+222 GAEPSEVRSVVQA
-235 IQQGNLTTPVQ
+235 IQQGDLTVPVQ
-246 VKAGDTGSVMV
+246 VKAGDTTSVMV
-257 AVRDMQQR
+257 AVRDMQKR

-275 NIAQLRATSDDIRSG
+275 NVDQLRATSNEISTG
-290 NQNLGNRT
+290 NQNLGQRT

-329 NVLATTAASTA
+329 NQLATTAAGTA

-347 QQVVSTMQDIHHSG
+347 QQVVSTMQDIHQSS

-412 SAEAAKEIKAL
+412 SAEAAKEIKSL
-423 IQSSVEKVGSGTQ
+423 IQTSVEKVGSGAE
-436 LVANAGETMKEI
+436 LVGNAGETMNEI
-448 VQGVQR
+448 VRGVQR
-454 VNGIIGEIS
+454 VNDIIGEIS
-463 TAASEQSDGISQINV
+463 SAAAEQSDGISQVNV
-478 AVTQLDQMTQQNGA
+478 AVSQLDHMTQQNGA
-492 LVGESAAS
+492 LVGESTAA
-500 AENLREQAQR
+500 ADNLRNQAQR
-510 LAELVSVFH
+510 LAELIAVFQIN
-519 VSGGSPA
+519 S
-526 STAAH
+526 AAQGR
-531 LVNTPRAASAPGPR
+531 LVRAAQ
-545 GSVPPMPG
+545 
-553 APGMPGAVRR
+553 PGMLHIAR
-563 LAH
+563 

>member
-1 MHTWKISHRLM
+1 MHTWKISQRLM
-12 AGFGLVIVTLLGMS
+12 AGFGLVIVALLGMS
-26 VYSMLIAR
+26 VYSVLIAR
-34 GIDSA
+34 GIDGA

-71 VLAPNDH
+71 VLAPNDE
-78 ARLKE
+78 ARKKE

-91 DFYAQSANQ
+91 DFYAQSATQ
-100 LDSVLKTAKEI
+100 LDNVLKTAKEV
-111 PPEVAPMVQALKDIE
+111 PPEVGPMVQALKDIE

-132 TSKVVALVQAGDRAG
+132 TSKVVALMQAGDRAG
-147 AETLLWTE
+147 AEALLWAE

-160 EQWLAAANKLI
+160 EQWLTAANTLI
-171 DYEEARIINNSQTAN
+171 DYEEGRIIKNSQTAN

-207 VAVTVLVSRSISREL
+207 VAVTVLVSRSIGREL

-235 IQQGNLTTPVQ
+235 IQQGNLTAHVQ

-275 NIAQLRATSDDIRSG
+275 NIAQLRTTSDDISSG
-290 NQNLGNRT
+290 NQNLGHRT

-329 NVLATTAASTA
+329 NQLATTAASTA

-347 QQVVSTMQDIHHSG
+347 QQVVSTMQDIHHSS

-423 IQSSVEKVGSGTQ
+423 IQSSVEKVDSGTQ
-436 LVANAGETMKEI
+436 LVANAGDTMNEI

-463 TAASEQSDGISQINV
+463 TAAAEQSDGISQVNV

-492 LVGESAAS
+492 LVGESTAA
-500 AENLREQAQR
+500 AENLRQQAQR
-510 LAELVSVFH
+510 LAELVAVFQ
-519 VSGGSPA
+519 VSGSAAAGMGTRATA
-526 STAAH
+526 SH
-531 LVNTPRAASAPGPR
+531 R
-545 GSVPPMPG
+545 GNALPTTS
-553 APGMPGAVRR
+553 VRR

>member
-12 AGFGLVIVTLLGMS
+12 AGFGLVILALLGMS
-26 VYSMLIAR
+26 IYSVIIAR

-39 LTANATQNAVI
+39 LTANATQNAAI
-50 QRAAINFRG
+50 QRVAINFRG

-71 VLAPNDH
+71 VLAPSEE
-78 ARLKE
+78 ARKKE

-91 DFYAQSANQ
+91 DFYAKSAGQ
-100 LDSVLKTAKEI
+100 LDAVLKAASQV
-111 PPEVAPMVQALKDIE
+111 PPEVGPMVQALKEIE

-132 TSKVVALVQAGDRAG
+132 TIKVVALMQGGDRAG
-147 AETLLWTE
+147 AEALLWAE

-171 DYEEARIINNSQTAN
+171 DYEEARIIKNSNTAN

-207 VAVTVLVSRSISREL
+207 VAATVMVSRSIGREL
-222 GAEPSEVRAVVQA
+222 GAEPGEVRAIVQS
-235 IQQGNLTTPVQ
+235 IEQGNLTVPVHIMP
-246 VKAGDTGSVMV
+246 GDTSSVMV

-275 NIAQLRATSDDIRSG
+275 NIQELRVTSDNISSG

-329 NVLATTAASTA
+329 NQLATTAAGTA

-347 QQVVSTMQDIHHSG
+347 QQVVSTMQDIHQSSK
-361 QKIADIIGVIDG
+361 KIADIIGVIDG

-394 QGRGFAVVATE
+394 QGRGFAVVASE

-412 SAEAAKEIKAL
+412 SAAAAKEIKSL
-423 IQSSVEKVGSGTQ
+423 IQSSVEKVDSGTQ
-436 LVANAGETMKEI
+436 LVTNAGVTMDEI

-463 TAASEQSDGISQINV
+463 TAAGEQSDGISQVNV

-492 LVGESAAS
+492 LVGESTTA
-500 AENLREQAQR
+500 AENLREQARR
-510 LAELVSVFH
+510 LAELVAVFQ
-519 VSGGSPA
+519 VAGGDAAGNSGAYGPQ
-526 STAAH
+526 
-531 LVNTPRAASAPGPR
+531 SAPSTRQSAYRPR
-545 GSVPPMPG
+545 LG
-553 APGMPGAVRR
+553 R
-563 LAH
+563 

>member
-1 MHTWKISHRLM
+1 MQTWKISHRLM
-12 AGFGLVIVTLLGMS
+12 AGFGLVVLALLGMS
-26 VYSMLIAR
+26 VFSVLTAR
-34 GIDSA
+34 GIDGA

-71 VLAPNDH
+71 VLAPTEE
-78 ARLKE
+78 ARKKE
-83 IESIARLA
+83 VEAIARLA
-91 DFYAQSANQ
+91 DFYAKSAAQ
-100 LDSVLKTAKEI
+100 LDDVLKSASQV
-111 PPEVAPMVQALKDIE
+111 PPEVGPMVQSLEDIE

-132 TSKVVALVQAGDRAG
+132 TAKVVALMQAGDRAG
-147 AETLLWTE
+147 AEALLWAE

-171 DYEEARIINNSQTAN
+171 DYEEARIIANSQLAN
-186 QDASQFTGVM
+186 KDASQFTGVM

-207 VAVTVLVSRSISREL
+207 IAVTVLVSRSISREL
-222 GAEPSEVRAVVQA
+222 GAEPNEVRSVVQA
-235 IQQGNLTTPVQ
+235 IQQGDLTVPVQ
-246 VKAGDTGSVMV
+246 VKAGDTTSVMV

-275 NIAQLRATSDDIRSG
+275 NVDQLRTTSHDISTG
-290 NQNLGNRT
+290 NQNLGQRT

-329 NVLATTAASTA
+329 NQLATTAAGTA

-347 QQVVSTMQDIHHSG
+347 LQVVSTMQDIHQSS

-412 SAEAAKEIKAL
+412 SAEAAKEIKSL
-423 IQSSVEKVGSGTQ
+423 IQTSVEKVGSGAE
-436 LVANAGETMKEI
+436 LVGNAGETMNEI
-448 VQGVQR
+448 VRGVQR
-454 VNGIIGEIS
+454 VNDIIGEIS
-463 TAASEQSDGISQINV
+463 SAAAEQSDGISQVNV
-478 AVTQLDQMTQQNGA
+478 AVSQLDHMTQQNGA
-492 LVGESAAS
+492 LVGESTAA
-500 AENLREQAQR
+500 ADNLRNQAQR
-510 LAELVSVFH
+510 LAELIAVFQIN
-519 VSGGSPA
+519 S
-526 STAAH
+526 AAQGR
-531 LVNTPRAASAPGPR
+531 LVRAAQ
-545 GSVPPMPG
+545 
-553 APGMPGAVRR
+553 PGMLHIAR
-563 LAH
+563 

>member
-1 MHTWKISHRLM
+1 MQTWKISHRLM
-12 AGFGLVIVTLLGMS
+12 AGFGLVVLALLGMS
-26 VYSMLIAR
+26 VFSVLTAR
-34 GIDSA
+34 GIDGA

-71 VLAPNDH
+71 VLAPTEE
-78 ARLKE
+78 ARKKE
-83 IESIARLA
+83 VEAIARLA
-91 DFYAQSANQ
+91 DFYAKSAAQ
-100 LDSVLKTAKEI
+100 LDDVLKSASQV
-111 PPEVAPMVQALKDIE
+111 PPEVGPMVQSLKDIE

-132 TSKVVALVQAGDRAG
+132 TAKVVALMQAGDRAG
-147 AETLLWTE
+147 AETLLWAE

-171 DYEEARIINNSQTAN
+171 DYEEARIIANSQLAN
-186 QDASQFTGVM
+186 KDASQFTGVM

-207 VAVTVLVSRSISREL
+207 IAVTVLVSRSISREL
-222 GAEPSEVRAVVQA
+222 GAEPNEVRSVVQA
-235 IQQGNLTTPVQ
+235 IQQGDLTVPVQ
-246 VKAGDTGSVMV
+246 VKAGDTTSVMV

-275 NIAQLRATSDDIRSG
+275 NVDQLRTTSQDISTG
-290 NQNLGNRT
+290 NQNLGQRT

-329 NVLATTAASTA
+329 NQLATTAAGTA

-347 QQVVSTMQDIHHSG
+347 QQVVSTMQDIHQSS

-412 SAEAAKEIKAL
+412 SAEAAKEIKSL
-423 IQSSVEKVGSGTQ
+423 IQTSVEKVGSGAE
-436 LVANAGETMKEI
+436 LVGNAGETMNEI
-448 VQGVQR
+448 VRGVQR
-454 VNGIIGEIS
+454 VNDIIGEIS
-463 TAASEQSDGISQINV
+463 SAAAEQSDGISQVNV
-478 AVTQLDQMTQQNGA
+478 AVSQLDHMTQQNGA
-492 LVGESAAS
+492 LVGESTAA
-500 AENLREQAQR
+500 ADNLRNQAQR
-510 LAELVSVFH
+510 LAELIAVFQIN
-519 VSGGSPA
+519 S
-526 STAAH
+526 AAQGR
-531 LVNTPRAASAPGPR
+531 LVRAAQPGVLQIAR
-545 GSVPPMPG
+545 
-553 APGMPGAVRR
+553 
-563 LAH
+563 

>member
-1 MHTWKISHRLM
+1 MHTWKISQRLM
-12 AGFGLVIVTLLGMS
+12 AGFGLVIVALLGMS
-26 VYSMLIAR
+26 VYSVLIAR
-34 GIDSA
+34 GIDGA

-71 VLAPNDH
+71 VLAPNDE
-78 ARLKE
+78 ARKKE

-91 DFYAQSANQ
+91 DFYAQSATQ
-100 LDSVLKTAKEI
+100 LDNVLKTVKEV
-111 PPEVAPMVQALKDIE
+111 PPEVGPMVQALKDIE

-132 TSKVVALVQAGDRAG
+132 TSKVVALMQAGDRAG
-147 AETLLWTE
+147 AEALLWAE

-171 DYEEARIINNSQTAN
+171 DYEEGRIIKNSQTAN

-196 LSITLLAVLIS
+196 LTITLLAVLIS
-207 VAVTVLVSRSISREL
+207 VAVTVLVSRSIGREL

-235 IQQGNLTTPVQ
+235 IQQGNLTAHVQ

-275 NIAQLRATSDDIRSG
+275 NIAQLRTTSDDISSG
-290 NQNLGNRT
+290 NQNLGHRT

-329 NVLATTAASTA
+329 NQLATTAASTA

-347 QQVVSTMQDIHHSG
+347 QQVVSTMQDIHHSS

-423 IQSSVEKVGSGTQ
+423 IQSSVEKVDSGTQ
-436 LVANAGETMKEI
+436 LVANAGDTMNEI

-463 TAASEQSDGISQINV
+463 TAAAEQSDGISQVNV

-492 LVGESAAS
+492 LVGESTAA
-500 AENLREQAQR
+500 AENLRQQAQR
-510 LAELVSVFH
+510 LAELVAVFQ
-519 VSGGSPA
+519 VSGSAAAGMSTRATA
-526 STAAH
+526 SHRSNA
-531 LVNTPRAASAPGPR
+531 LPNTS
-545 GSVPPMPG
+545 
-553 APGMPGAVRR
+553 VRR

>member
-1 MHTWKISHRLM
+1 MHTWKISQRLM
-12 AGFGLVIVTLLGMS
+12 AGFGLVIVALLGMS
-26 VYSMLIAR
+26 IYSMLIAR
-34 GIDSA
+34 GIDGA

-71 VLAPNDH
+71 VLAPSED
-78 ARLKE
+78 ARKKE
-83 IESIARLA
+83 VESIARLA
-91 DFYAQSANQ
+91 DFYAKSATQ
-100 LDSVLKTAKEI
+100 LDAVLQTATQV
-111 PPEVAPMVQALKDIE
+111 PPEVGPMVQALKDIE
-126 ARTVAT
+126 ARAVAT
-132 TSKVVALVQAGDRAG
+132 TAKVVALVQSGDRTG
-147 AETLLWTE
+147 AEALLWAE

-171 DYEEARIINNSQTAN
+171 DYEEARIIKNSATAN

-196 LSITLLAVLIS
+196 LAITLLAMLIS
-207 VAVTVLVSRSISREL
+207 VAATVIVSRSIGREL

-235 IQQGNLTTPVQ
+235 IQQGDLTVPVH

-275 NIAQLRATSDDIRSG
+275 NIGQLRATSDDISSG
-290 NQNLGNRT
+290 NQNLGHRT

-329 NVLATTAASTA
+329 NQLATTAASTA

-347 QQVVSTMQDIHHSG
+347 QQVVSTMQDIHHSS

-412 SAEAAKEIKAL
+412 SADAAKEIKAL
-423 IQSSVEKVGSGTQ
+423 IQTSVEKVDSGTQ
-436 LVANAGETMKEI
+436 LVANAGMTMNEI

-454 VNGIIGEIS
+454 VNGMIGEIS
-463 TAASEQSDGISQINV
+463 TAAAEQSDGISQVNV

-492 LVGESAAS
+492 LVGESTTA

-510 LAELVSVFH
+510 LAELVAVFQ
-519 VSGGSPA
+519 VSGGA
-526 STAAH
+526 GLGSTA
-531 LVNTPRAASAPGPR
+531 TRSAPR
-545 GSVPPMPG
+545 NHNTSMPS
-553 APGMPGAVRR
+553 PAVRR